1 MTDVPVLTPPVLY
14 LPPHPLAQAADC
26 VEDVRRLLAQ
36 AERVEW
42 TSTAARGYRAEI
54 DALAASVGALA
65 AAVEH
70 ARDRLA
76 SARIAAHGSGQL

>member
-14 LPPHPLAQAADC
+14 LPPHPLAQAEAC
-26 VEDVRRLLAQ
+26 VEDVRRALAE

-42 TSTAARGYRAEI
+42 ASAAAHGYRTELGS
-54 DALAASVGALA
+54 LAASVAALA

-76 SARIAAHGSGQL
+76 SARIAAHGRGQL